1 MVSDEIDSRPG
12 GKGSTAAASAR
23 GRTSGERVATGGA
36 VAEPGPSFDE
46 GMRLLDTIVAKL
58 EQGSLPLEQAL
69 VEFESGVHLLRRL
82 HEKLGE
88 VEQRVEVLLRDADGV
103 LRVRDGGDLG
113 R

>member
-1 MVSDEIDSRPG
+1 MASDESESRTERKPG
-12 GKGSTAAASAR
+12 GGAAPGR
-23 GRTSGERVATGGA
+23 GRTSHDRGVAA
-36 VAEPGPSFDE
+36 VEPTPSFDE
-46 GMRLLDTIVAKL
+46 GMRRLDAIVAKL

-69 VEFESGVHLLRRL
+69 IEFESGVHLLRSL

>member
-1 MVSDEIDSRPG
+1 MTSDDSASRPER
-12 GKGSTAAASAR
+12 KPGSPTAPAR
-23 GRTSGERVATGGA
+23 GRANGDRAGAT
-36 VAEPGPSFDE
+36 AEASPSFDE
-46 GMRLLDTIVAKL
+46 GMRRLDAIVAKL

-69 VEFESGVHLLRRL
+69 LEFESGVHLLRSL